1 MGVGIGPEP
10 VHAEMTSGN
19 SGTIRSVATDTT
31 EAMTTVRESIELIRY
46 AQDRPSWDSDAAR
59 QSYNMRAWATRASSE
74 ICFNRL
80 NRVTLALE
88 VAADGYDHMEQQA
101 DEVIGWYRREKP
113 KVIDALGMFLLMF
126 TAVNNLTTVRG
137 YYSDELEKARDFLA
151 TDPFST
157 EESDWAEL
165 GLVKS
170 MLRDLEHGTM
180 PGPIIPETF
189 NTGQDDRAWTPQGL
203 GLDPATG
210 NLLQTSYEEAIDP
223 ETGKTIYLANL
234 TIIDPDTGQVL
245 NTVELG
251 GGNGLPPNH
260 AGGVVVH
267 DGTVWVASSD
277 TDNPTMVPYNLSQ
290 LSGATPTDE
299 VHPSGPPMPVD
310 AGASATVIGDTM
322 YVGSFN
328 EHGPGK
334 MYTYTWDPATRSW
347 GGKQG
352 PFEIPAQTQGIAVR
366 GNEIVFSTSFGRDK
380 GSDLQSYN
388 LGDVTSG
395 GHLPEP
401 LRTVELPNMSEGLV
415 MLPNGIVTT
424 HESGASPYS
433 FPNGKDPN
441 DLWSGSFMTLTPYDE
456 LGLSGQV
463 DVVPAT
469 LQAASAWFAEAES
482 GLDKAERRVSRL
494 NLPPSSL
501 GVAPGTGAL
510 VSTVDTYVD
519 TTATWI
525 EESRL
530 SSDTTASGLIAAA
543 NDYED
548 ADSRS
553 DGLFGFLQRF
563 VS

>member
-10 VHAEMTSGN
+10 LYAEMTSGS
-19 SGTIRSVATDTT
+19 SGTIRSVAADTT
-31 EAMTTVRESIELIRY
+31 EAMAKVRESIELIRY
-46 AQDRPSWDSDAAR
+46 AQDRPSWDSDAGR
-59 QSYNMRAWATRASSE
+59 RSYNMRAWATRASSE

-88 VAADGYDHMEQQA
+88 VAADGYDHMEKQA
-101 DEVIGWYRREKP
+101 GEVIGWFRREKP
-113 KVIDALGMFLLMF
+113 KVVDALGMFLLMF
-126 TAVNNLTTVRG
+126 TAVNNLGQVRG
-137 YYSDELEKARDFLA
+137 FYADELAKARDFLT
-151 TDPFST
+151 TDPYST
-157 EESDWAEL
+157 DESDWAEL

-189 NTGQDDRAWTPQGL
+189 GTGQDDRGWTPQGL
-203 GLDPATG
+203 GLTPDG
-210 NLLQTSYEEAIDP
+210 NLIQTGYEKAVDP
-223 ETGKTIYLANL
+223 ETGETVYLANL

-251 GGNGLPPNH
+251 GGSGLPPNH

-277 TDNPTMVPYNLSQ
+277 TDNPTMVPYSLSQ
-290 LSGATPTDE
+290 LTGATPTDT
-299 VHPSGPPMPVD
+299 VQPSGPPMPVG
-310 AGASATVIGDTM
+310 AGAAATVSGDTM
-322 YVGSFN
+322 YVGSF
-328 EHGPGK
+328 EEDGPGE
-334 MYTYTWDPATRSW
+334 MYTYTWDPETKSW
-347 GGKQG
+347 GDKQG
-352 PFEIPAQTQGIAVR
+352 PVAIPPQTQGIAVR
-366 GNEIVFSTSFGRDK
+366 GNEIVFSTSFGRDRT
-380 GSDLQSYN
+380 SQLQSYN
-388 LGDVTSG
+388 LHDITG
-395 GHLPEP
+395 GGTLPDP
-401 LRTVELPNMSEGLV
+401 LRTVDLPNMSEGVV
-415 MLPNGIVTT
+415 MLPNGLVTT
-424 HESGASPYS
+424 HESGASPYVS
-433 FPNGKDPN
+433 PDGKDPD
-441 DLWSGSFMTLTPYDE
+441 DLWAGTFMTLTPYDE
-456 LGLSGQV
+456 LGLAGQV

-469 LQAASAWFAEAES
+469 LQAASAWFADAER
-482 GLDKAERRVSRL
+482 GLDRAQQRVSRL

-501 GVAPGTGAL
+501 GVAPGAGAL
-510 VSTVDTYVD
+510 VSTVDSYVD

>member
-1 MGVGIGPEP
+1 MGVGSGPVP
-10 VHAEMTSGN
+10 LHAEMTSGS
-19 SGTIRSVATDTT
+19 SGTIRSVAAETT
-31 EAMTTVRESIELIRY
+31 EAMAKVRESIELIRY
-46 AQDRPSWDSDAAR
+46 AQDRPAWDSDMAR

-88 VAADGYDHMEQQA
+88 VAADGYDHMEKQA
-101 DEVIGWYRREKP
+101 DETLAWYRREKP
-113 KVIDALGMFLLMF
+113 KVVDALGMFVLMF
-126 TAVNNLTTVRG
+126 TAVNNLLTVRG
-137 YYSDELEKARDFLA
+137 YYSEDLATARDFLA
-151 TDPFST
+151 TDPYST
-157 EESDWAEL
+157 DEEDWAEL

-170 MLRDLEHGTM
+170 MLRDLEHGTV

-189 NTGQDDRAWTPQGL
+189 STGQDDRAWTPQGL
-203 GLDPATG
+203 GLTPDG
-210 NLLQTSYEEAIDP
+210 NLIQTSYEESVDP
-223 ETGKTIYLANL
+223 ETGEKVYLANL
-234 TIIDPDTGQVL
+234 TIIDPDTGQVI

-251 GGNGLPPNH
+251 GGDGLPPNH

-277 TDNPTMVPYNLSQ
+277 SDNPTMVPYSLSQ
-290 LSGATPTDE
+290 LEGAKPTDT
-299 VHPSGPPMPVD
+299 VQPNGASMPVG
-310 AGASATVIGDTM
+310 AGASATVSGDTM

-334 MYTYTWDPATRSW
+334 MYTYTWDPETKSW
-347 GGKQG
+347 GDKQG
-352 PFEIPAQTQGIAVR
+352 PVEIPAKTQGIAVR

-380 GSDLQSYN
+380 TSELQSYN
-388 LGDVTSG
+388 LADITG
-395 GHLPEP
+395 GGSLPDP
-401 LRTVELPNMSEGLV
+401 LRTVDLPTMSEGLV
-415 MLPNGIVTT
+415 MLPGGIVTT
-424 HESGASPYS
+424 YESGASPYAT
-433 FPNGKDPN
+433 PNGKDPD
-441 DLWSGSFMTLTPYDE
+441 DLWAGSFMTLTPYDE
-456 LGLSGQV
+456 LGLAGQV
-463 DVVPAT
+463 DVVPTT
-469 LQAASAWFAEAES
+469 LQAASAWFADAER
-482 GLDKAERRVSRL
+482 GLDQAERRVSRL

-501 GVAPGTGAL
+501 GTAPGTGAL
-510 VSTVDTYVD
+510 VSTVDTYVA

>member
-10 VHAEMTSGN
+10 VYAEMTSGS
-19 SGTIRSVATDTT
+19 SGTIRAVASDTT
-31 EAMTTVRESIELIRY
+31 DAMAKVRESIELIRY
-46 AQDRPSWDSDAAR
+46 AQDRPSWDSDGAR
-59 QSYNMRAWATRASSE
+59 QAYNMRAWATRASSE

-101 DEVIGWYRREKP
+101 YDVISWYRKQKP
-113 KVIDALGMFLLMF
+113 QIVDALGMFLLMF
-126 TAVNNLTTVRG
+126 TAVNNLRVVRG
-137 YYSDELEKARDFLA
+137 YYSDELAKARDFLA

-157 EESDWAEL
+157 DEEDWVEL

-180 PGPIIPETF
+180 PGLTIPDTF
-189 NTGQDDRAWTPQGL
+189 ATGQDDRAWTPQGL
-203 GLDPATG
+203 GLDPETG
-210 NLLQTSYEEAIDP
+210 HLIQTGYEETVDP
-223 ETGKTIYLANL
+223 ETGKTVYLANL

-267 DGTVWVASSD
+267 DGIVWVASSD
-277 TDNPTMVPYNLSQ
+277 ADDPSMVPYPLAQ
-290 LSGATPTDE
+290 LNGATPTDT
-299 VHPSGPPMPVD
+299 VHPSGPPVHVG
-310 AGASATVIGDTM
+310 AGASGTISGDTM
-322 YVGSFN
+322 YVGSFDK
-328 EHGPGK
+328 HGPGE
-334 MYTYTWDPATRSW
+334 MFTYTWDPATKSW
-347 GGKQG
+347 GNEQG
-352 PFEIPAQTQGIAVR
+352 PVEIPPKTQGIAVR
-366 GNEIVFSTSFGRDK
+366 GNEIVFSTSWGRDA
-380 GSDLQSYN
+380 GSQLQSYN
-388 LGDVTSG
+388 LGDVTG
-395 GHLPEP
+395 GGRLPDP
-401 LRTVELPNMSEGLV
+401 IRTVDLPNMSEGLA
-415 MLPNGIVTT
+415 MLPGGIVTT
-424 HESGASPYS
+424 HESGASPYAS
-433 FPNGKDPN
+433 PSGKDPH
-441 DLWSGSFMTLTPYDE
+441 DLWAGTFMTLTPFDE

-463 DVVPAT
+463 EVMPAT
-469 LQAASAWFAEAES
+469 LQAASAWFADAE
-482 GLDKAERRVSRL
+482 GELDRAKQRVSRL

-501 GVAPGTGAL
+501 GTAPGAGAL
-510 VSTVDTYVD
+510 VTTVDTYID

>member
-10 VHAEMTSGN
+10 VHAEMTSGS
-19 SGTIRSVATDTT
+19 SGTIRSVGTDTT
-31 EAMTTVRESIELIRY
+31 EALAKVRESIELIRY

-59 QSYNMRAWATRASSE
+59 RSYNMRAWATRASAE
-74 ICFNRL
+74 ICVNRL

-88 VAADGYDHMEQQA
+88 VAADGYDHMVGQA
-101 DEVIGWYRREKP
+101 DEVIRWYRREKP
-113 KVIDALGMFLLMF
+113 QAVDALGMYLLMF
-126 TAVNNLTTVRG
+126 TAVNNLGIVRG
-137 YYSDELEKARDFLA
+137 YYTDDLDTARDFLE

-157 EESDWAEL
+157 DEEDWAEL

-180 PGPIIPETF
+180 PGPVIPETF
-189 NTGQDDRAWTPQGL
+189 GTGQDDRAWTPQGL
-203 GLDPATG
+203 GLTPDG
-210 NLLQTSYEEAIDP
+210 NLIQTSYEEVTDP
-223 ETGKTIYLANL
+223 ATGDKTYLANL
-234 TIIDPDTGQVL
+234 SIIDPDTGEVL

-251 GGNGLPPNH
+251 GGDGLPPNH

-277 TDNPTMVPYNLSQ
+277 SENPTMVPYSLSQ
-290 LSGATPTDE
+290 LSAATPTE
-299 VHPSGPPMPVD
+299 TVQPSGPPISVG
-310 AGASATVIGDTM
+310 AGASATVSGDTM

-334 MYTYTWDPATRSW
+334 MYIYTWDPDTKTW
-347 GGKQG
+347 GDKQG
-352 PFEIPAQTQGIAVR
+352 PVEIPPKTQGIAVR
-366 GNEIVFSTSFGRDK
+366 GNEIVFSTSYGRDRT
-380 GSDLQSYN
+380 SELQSYN
-388 LGDVTSG
+388 LADITG
-395 GHLPEP
+395 GGSLPDP
-401 LRTVELPNMSEGLV
+401 LRTVDLPTMSEGLV
-415 MLPNGIVTT
+415 MLPGGIATT
-424 HESGASPYS
+424 HESGASPYAS
-433 FPNGKDPN
+433 PNGKDPA
-441 DLWSGSFMTLTPYDE
+441 DLWAGMFLTLTPYDE

-469 LQAASAWFAEAES
+469 LQAASAWFADAER
-482 GLDKAERRVSRL
+482 GLDQAQKRVARL

-501 GVAPGTGAL
+501 GVAPGAGAL
-510 VSTVDTYVD
+510 VTAVDTYVD

-525 EESRL
+525 EKSRL

>member
-10 VHAEMTSGN
+10 LHADMTSGR
-19 SGTIRSVATDTT
+19 SGTIRSVATDAT
-31 EAMTTVRESIELIRY
+31 EAMARVRESIELIRY

-59 QSYNMRAWATRASSE
+59 RSYNMRAWATRASSE

-88 VAADGYDHMEQQA
+88 LAADGYDHMEKQA

-113 KVIDALGMFLLMF
+113 RVTDALGMFLLMF
-126 TAVNNLTTVRG
+126 TAVNNLRVVRG
-137 YYSDELEKARDFLA
+137 YYSDELGKARDFLA

-157 EESDWAEL
+157 DEADWAEL

-180 PGPIIPETF
+180 PGPVIPDTF
-189 NTGQDDRAWTPQGL
+189 ATGQDDRAWTPQGL
-203 GLDPATG
+203 GLDPETG
-210 NLLQTSYEEAIDP
+210 NLIQTGYEEAVDP
-223 ETGKTIYLANL
+223 ETGETVYLANL
-234 TIIDPDTGQVL
+234 TIIDPDTGRVL

-251 GGNGLPPNH
+251 GGDGLPPNH

-277 TDNPTMVPYNLSQ
+277 EDDPTMVPYSLSQ
-290 LSGATPTDE
+290 LTGATPTNT
-299 VHPSGPPMPVD
+299 VHPSGPPIHVG
-310 AGASATVIGDTM
+310 AGASSTVSGNTM
-322 YVGSFN
+322 YVGSFD
-328 EHGPGK
+328 EHGPGR
-334 MYTYTWDPATRSW
+334 MYTYTWDPKARSW
-347 GGKQG
+347 GDEQG
-352 PFEIPAQTQGIAVR
+352 PFELPPKTQGIAVR
-366 GNEIVFSTSFGRDK
+366 GNEIVFSTSYGRDS
-380 GSDLQSYN
+380 GSELQSYN
-388 LGDVTSG
+388 LGDVTG
-395 GHLPEP
+395 GGSLPDP
-401 LRTVELPNMSEGLV
+401 LRTVDLPNMSEGLV
-415 MLPNGIVTT
+415 ALPGGIATT
-424 HESGASPYS
+424 HESGASPYA
-433 FPNGKDPN
+433 FPDGKDPD
-441 DLWSGSFMTLTPYDE
+441 DLWAGMFLTLTPYDE

-463 DVVPAT
+463 EVVPAT
-469 LQAASAWFAEAES
+469 LQAASSWFADAER
-482 GLDKAERRVSRL
+482 GLDRAQQRVSRL
-494 NLPPSSL
+494 NLPPASL
-501 GVAPGTGAL
+501 GVAPGAGAL
-510 VSTVDTYVD
+510 VTTVDTYVD